1 MADDSQTPLQKFQI
15 TVEMPAGERI
25 SHVIRAAD
33 KKAAMARAV
42 IPYPGAM
49 VVRVEELAK
58 TEAAP
63 KIVRL
68 RPVDRARREMIGILR
83 GQGYSLADIAE
94 ALNITVE
101 RALVLMEAA

>member
-42 IPYPGAM
+42 IPYPGAL
-49 VVRVEELAK
+49 VVRLDQLSEVAD
-58 TEAAP
+58 AP

-68 RPVDRARREMIGILR
+68 RPVDRARREMIGILQR
-83 GQGYSLADIAE
+83 QGYSLADIAE